1 MTDTFDPD
9 ERFSLDPLSGEE
21 VVERILAGE
30 GTDQVSAE
38 PEDEE
43 PEA

>member
-1 MTDTFDPD
+1 MSETFDPD

-30 GTDQVSAE
+30 GTDDVSDE

-43 PEA
+43 PES